1 MEKKILNDYN
11 LDIVKIINERNKTNF
26 QIIPSHEN
34 NNILNHEKSDKIIDT
49 EIYKNITIIFS
60 DIRMNTADANSCLFA
75 TLLIQ
80 QKYLIGQ
87 ASLEVLNSFIFLTAI
102 SLGYKITENVFKNI
116 EMLKNIKNSI
126 VKKEYEK
133 YKYATF
139 GKYKLDFSRD
149 LENQKIFDLEKK
161 IGEVFLFF
169 ITLSRSYDFI
179 PQMYLSIEE
188 IKSRG
193 FVLSQN

>member
-26 QIIPSHEN
+26 QIIPSYEN
-34 NNILNHEKSDKIIDT
+34 NNISIDQKSDKIIDT
-49 EIYKNITIIFS
+49 EIYKNATIIFS

-80 QKYLIGQ
+80 QKYLTGQ
-87 ASLEVLNSFIFLTAI
+87 VSLEVLNSFIFLTAI
-102 SLGYKITENVFKNI
+102 SLGYKISENVFKNI
-116 EMLKNIKNSI
+116 EMLKNINITILPLIIIKNSD

-133 YKYATF
+133 YKYVTF

-149 LENQKIFDLEKK
+149 LENQKIFDFEKK
-161 IGEVFLFF
+161 
-169 ITLSRSYDFI
+169 
-179 PQMYLSIEE
+179 
-188 IKSRG
+188 
-193 FVLSQN
+193 